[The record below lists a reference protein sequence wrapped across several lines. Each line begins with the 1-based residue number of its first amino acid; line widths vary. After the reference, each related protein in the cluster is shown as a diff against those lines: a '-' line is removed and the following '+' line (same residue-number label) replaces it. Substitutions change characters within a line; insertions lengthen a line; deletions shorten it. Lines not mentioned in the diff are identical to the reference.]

1 VKGMSVNQPQSNY
14 SYADYLKCPED
25 VRYEVLDGQIISMS
39 PAPTTNHQHVQRELL
54 IELGM
59 YLRGKEC
66 SVFGAPIDVCLFAEK
81 MTSNDKIQDW
91 VQPDIIV
98 VCDRNKINL
107 KNIVG
112 APDLAIEILSPST
125 ARNDRL
131 IKVSAYQ
138 KAGVKVY
145 WIVDP
150 SNEYVEVF
158 LLQDNRF
165 ISSGLYTKED
175 SVKVSILE
183 DLSISLKNIFPVD
196 EEEFHMEL

>member
-1 VKGMSVNQPQSNY
+1 
-14 SYADYLKCPED
+14 
-25 VRYEVLDGQIISMS
+25 
-39 PAPTTNHQHVQRELL
+39 
-54 IELGM
+54 
-59 YLRGKEC
+59 
-66 SVFGAPIDVCLFAEK
+66 

-112 APDLAIEILSPST
+112 APNLAIEILSPST

-138 KAGVKVY
+138 KAGVKEY

-158 LLQDNRF
+158 LLHDNRF
-165 ISSGLYTKED
+165 ISSGLYIKED

-196 EEEFHMEL
+196 EEEY

>member
-1 VKGMSVNQPQSNY
+1 
-14 SYADYLKCPED
+14 
-25 VRYEVLDGQIISMS
+25 MS

-131 IKVSAYQ
+131 IKFSAYQ
-138 KAGVKVY
+138 KAGVKEY